1 MPRSWS
7 FSSAYTPPRR
17 TLQSSSCIAAGSRVD
32 ALFEWQTCAAFID
45 DTGLCDT
52 DECGVEDTMTTSRGA
67 WTENENA
74 SFHPCR
80 SCHETHRLRNALKRI
95 EGEYVAEIE
104 SLRVQL
110 DEAAAQRAA
119 AVRERN
125 GLLASADAGATQM
138 LEMERE
144 VTSLGLMV
152 VELSQEKEELQL
164 RVQGLEKEGA
174 AAREKHTRV
183 ARIVLEDAE
192 ATDRAHVEAAEKD
205 QALLLRQLCL
215 AESARVA
222 AIAQVIYVNTL
233 KRRAAATGGVA
244 ADKRGSCCTSVSSD
258 CTLEVSSRGLSEEN
272 RERRTISPRP
282 SQRRSTTAPLNT
294 QRLAVSPCSPRI
306 RGGGEGAAATCGCT
320 RLADPPQTGARAAVG
335 VDSAAETIKRLE
347 WNLEQQRSAYEM
359 QLAEERALTSEMQA
373 EVDDLIES
381 ELVLLEANGR
391 VVVERDWAEAVGD
404 AVRYLLQSHRVALRS
419 RQATSNEALT
429 VDVTFSEASS
439 VTGPSASNGESGKR
453 HLSAMTKRSSVA
465 TEEFAVEPVVCEAL
479 LPDVLASVEETRQ
492 GVHILRDSVTRCHAA
507 VESTRTEQERMKALL
522 HRLLAEVA
530 IRRCR
535 AKETQST
542 LGPIAH
548 ISAQSGDAR
557 FLSEGH
563 EEVTVKAMSSAT
575 AAAQSGVENRQPKG
589 ASSNLDLDPPQWLH
603 TEGQRSS
610 SAGDVTLLAH
620 TDHISAAYISDAFA
634 SRPSD
639 MRFVEGGEGGLFDP
653 HRIRLDADVVAQQ
666 MAALLSQDG
675 HSASSDDDVS
685 QTPYDA
691 Y

>member
-17 TLQSSSCIAAGSRVD
+17 TLQSSSCLAAGSRVD
-32 ALFEWQTCAAFID
+32 ALFELQTCATFID
-45 DTGLCDT
+45 DTVLCDT

-67 WTENENA
+67 WTENEN
-74 SFHPCR
+74 SFFHPCR

-144 VTSLGLMV
+144 VASLGLTV
-152 VELSQEKEELQL
+152 VKLSQEKEKLQL
-164 RVQGLEKEGA
+164 RVQELEKEGA
-174 AAREKHTRV
+174 AAREKHRRA
-183 ARIVLEDAE
+183 ARIVLEDTEAAE
-192 ATDRAHVEAAEKD
+192 RAHVEAAEKD

-222 AIAQVIYVNTL
+222 AIAQVIYVNTV
-233 KRRAAATGGVA
+233 KRRAAAAGGVA
-244 ADKRGSCCTSVSSD
+244 ADKQGSCCTSVSSG
-258 CTLEVSSRGLSEEN
+258 CTPEVSSRGLSEES
-272 RERRTISPRP
+272 RERRTSSPRP
-282 SQRRSTTAPLNT
+282 SQRRSMTAPVNT
-294 QRLAVSPCSPRI
+294 QRLADSLRSPRGS
-306 RGGGEGAAATCGCT
+306 GGGEGAAATSRCT
-320 RLADPPQTGARAAVG
+320 HLVDPAQTGARAAAG
-335 VDSAAETIKRLE
+335 VDLAVEKIKRLE
-347 WNLEQQRSAYEM
+347 RNLEQQRSAYEM

-381 ELVLLEANGR
+381 ELLLLEANGR

-419 RQATSNEALT
+419 RQATSNEALM
-429 VDVTFSEASS
+429 VDVTLSGASS
-439 VTGPSASNGESGKR
+439 VTSPRAGNGESGKR
-453 HLSAMTKRSSVA
+453 HLSAMTKQLSVA
-465 TEEFAVEPVVCEAL
+465 AEGFGVEPVVCEAL
-479 LPDVLASVEETRQ
+479 LPDVLAGVEETRR
-492 GVHILRDSVTRCHAA
+492 GVHILHDSVTRCHAA

-530 IRRCR
+530 IQRCR

-548 ISAQSGDAR
+548 ISAHSDDAR
-557 FLSEGH
+557 LLSEGH
-563 EEVTVKAMSSAT
+563 EVTVKATMPAT
-575 AAAQSGVENRQPKG
+575 AVAQSGVDKRQPKG
-589 ASSNLDLDPPQWLH
+589 ANSNFDLDPRRRLH
-603 TEGQRSS
+603 TEAQRSS
-610 SAGDVTLLAH
+610 SAGDVTFLAH
-620 TDHISAAYISDAFA
+620 TDHISAAYVSDAFA

-639 MRFVEGGEGGLFDP
+639 VRLVEGGEDGLFDP
-653 HRIRLDADVVAQQ
+653 HRIRLDADVVTQQ

-675 HSASSDDDVS
+675 HSESSDEDVS